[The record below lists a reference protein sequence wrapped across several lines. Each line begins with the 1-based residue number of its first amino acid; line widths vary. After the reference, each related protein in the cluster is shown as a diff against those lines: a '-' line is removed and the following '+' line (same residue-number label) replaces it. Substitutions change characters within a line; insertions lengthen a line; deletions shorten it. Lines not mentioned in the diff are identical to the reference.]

1 MSVKSSLFLLFL
13 FLEGLVFGQTW
24 QLEKELLLKDSTYRW
39 TSDEWGQLYQWKEN
53 TIWLQQ
59 NQNQAPFQETYKI
72 LGEISEVQAIS
83 GLRALVFSEGQQMMG
98 IIDNTLQLKED
109 LLAFYN
115 FNFSNISKV
124 TISNRP
130 DFIWLFDQYR
140 ERLILFNIIC
150 KSMCFSTTT

>member
-59 NQNQAPFQETYKI
+59 NQSGYEAGPHPA
-72 LGEISEVQAIS
+72 LG
-83 GLRALVFSEGQQMMG
+83 R
-98 IIDNTLQLKED
+98 
-109 LLAFYN
+109 
-115 FNFSNISKV
+115 
-124 TISNRP
+124 
-130 DFIWLFDQYR
+130 
-140 ERLILFNIIC
+140 
-150 KSMCFSTTT
+150 